1 MNEIEFFGSFEK
13 VEQCPELNMP
23 EYAFTG
29 RSNVGKSSLINYLT
43 NRKELAR
50 ISKKPGKTQTINLF
64 GIDSNWVMAD
74 LPGYGYAKVSKSMR
88 EKWTSELGNYLTQR
102 PNLVCAMVLIDAS
115 ISPQRSDIEFI
126 NQLGEWRVPWVLVYT
141 KVDKITKSK
150 RKQQLQ
156 QIRQA
161 ILAHWEEL
169 PPEFITSAEKR
180 EGRDALLDFIS
191 ETNKLFQPG

>member
-115 ISPQRSDIEFI
+115 IPPQRSDIEFI